1 MKTNK
6 DIGAALKN
14 RLDHF
19 KKSPDD
25 LVWKK
30 IETQLEKKKKKKI
43 LILWLSGL
51 SISTLFFL
59 LWLSN
64 PLQNTV
70 DSEIKNINPILSDY
84 NSVPSTEKDSF
95 STRYNTPIILKIE
108 KDNVNYKNKSITN
121 KKSALNSK
129 INFNSTPSIKK
140 SSLNNKKT
148 NEIATIIMNE
158 SIKKNGLFKSNI
170 PKKQQDSL
178 SVVDE
183 ELKLTSEEEEEEE
196 EESVSRWS
204 ITPQS
209 TLAYY
214 SNNFT
219 LNYGVIFSYKVSEK
233 IFLRI
238 GAKKLN
244 LKQTIDNFQINIEYL
259 ELPLK
264 VKYAPFDKKI
274 NPYFT
279 GGLSYFLLQKATINN
294 QDYVTPFSLNAGI
307 GAEHKLYKDLL
318 FTIDSNL
325 NYQIKTVS
333 KNNISPFIFSINVG
347 IEYRF

>member
-6 DIGAALKN
+6 DIGAALKH

-19 KKSPDD
+19 KNSPDD
-25 LVWKK
+25 LVWNK
-30 IETQLEKKKKKKI
+30 IETQLQKKKRKKT

-51 SISTLFFL
+51 SISTIL
-59 LWLSN
+59 LVFWLSN
-64 PLQNTV
+64 PFQNTI
-70 DSEIKNINPILSDY
+70 DSGIQKTNPNISDH
-84 NSVPSTEKDSF
+84 NTKPSTEKDSF
-95 STRYNTPIILKIE
+95 SSRYNTPIILKIE

-121 KKSALNSK
+121 KKSGLNSK

-140 SSLNNKKT
+140 SSLNNKKP

-158 SIKKNGLFKSNI
+158 SIKKDGLFKSNI

-183 ELKLTSEEEEEEE
+183 ELKLTSEEEEE

-219 LNYGVIFSYKVSEK
+219 LNYGVIFSYRVNEK

-238 GAKKLN
+238 GARKLN

-279 GGLSYFLLQKATINN
+279 GGLSYFILQKATINN
-294 QDYVTPFSLNAGI
+294 QDYMTPISLNAGI

-325 NYQIKTVS
+325 NYQIKIVS